1 MNKKI
6 EFFDV
11 IIFSLLVIASLIAIM
26 PIGLSL
32 LNSFKTNK
40 ELIANVLALPEKFLF
55 TNYVDTFI
63 KMEYLKKLFN
73 TVFLA
78 SLSVGGII
86 LVSSLS
92 GWILCRTKTVTSKI
106 LLSLFVFSMLIPFN
120 AIMIPLYRISIVL
133 NLIDSLSGLAV
144 IYVGLGC
151 GMAIFMYHAF
161 IKSIPYE
168 LEEAAYIDGCSK
180 MQVFTRI
187 IFPLLKPITATIAIM
202 NVLWIWNDF
211 LLPLMHLQSSEKYT
225 LLLSTNSLFG
235 KYTNDWSA
243 ILSSLILAV
252 LPVII
257 LYIVLQKYIL
267 KGIVD
272 GAVKG

>member
-1 MNKKI
+1 MKKI
-6 EFFDV
+6 SLFD
-11 IIFSLLVIASLIAIM
+11 IFIFIGLIIASTIAVM
-26 PIGLSL
+26 PIVLSL
-32 LNSFKTNK
+32 LNSFKTNQ
-40 ELIANVLALPEKFLF
+40 ELIANVIALPEKYLF
-55 TNYVDTFI
+55 SNYVETFI
-63 KMEYLKKLFN
+63 RMEYIKKLLN
-73 TVFLA
+73 TIYLA
-78 SLSVGGII
+78 TLSVTGII
-86 LVSSLS
+86 LVSSLG
-92 GWILCRTKTVTSKI
+92 GWILCRTKTKTSKI
-106 LLSLFVFSMLIPFN
+106 ILSLFVFSMLIPFN

-133 NLIDSLSGLAV
+133 NLIDTLTGLAI
-144 IYVGLGC
+144 IYIGLGS

-161 IKSIPYE
+161 VKSIPYE

-180 MQVFTRI
+180 LKVFI
-187 IFPLLKPITATIAIM
+187 YIVFPLLKPISSTVAIM

-252 LPVII
+252 IPVI
-257 LYIVLQKYIL
+257 LFYIILQKYIL